1 MFFLKR
7 MTVQK
12 KNKESNTEKEES
24 PAGSF
29 PRHFSRLS
37 KNGKAGIK
45 ALPFFDAMEKIVD
58 FPGGLRAEFMKR
70 LTGMQAE
77 KEDC

>member
-1 MFFLKR
+1 M
-7 MTVQK
+7 
-12 KNKESNTEKEES
+12 
-24 PAGSF
+24 
-29 PRHFSRLS
+29 
-37 KNGKAGIK
+37 K

-58 FPGGLRAEFMKR
+58 FSGGLRAEFMKR